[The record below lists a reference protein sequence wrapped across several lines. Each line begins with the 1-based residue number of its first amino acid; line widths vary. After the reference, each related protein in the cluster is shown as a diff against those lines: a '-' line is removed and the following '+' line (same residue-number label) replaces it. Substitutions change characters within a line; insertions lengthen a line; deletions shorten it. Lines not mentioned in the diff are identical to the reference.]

1 MIPAGTVI
9 YATGNDDAGLADARA
24 WIKAQGLTAD
34 TCKLARRDIDGV
46 TMLIVVALVDGLD
59 LKVTHGE
66 K

>member
-24 WIKAQGLTAD
+24 WIKAQGLTAE

-46 TMLIVVALVDGLD
+46 TMLIVVALVDGLQ
-59 LKVTHGE
+59 LKVTHGP